1 MDSFQTFQGTL
12 TTYTG
17 AKLPTSRSIYTEM
30 QLDSLRNEG
39 WCGANRAIFDRQVE
53 WAGGTGGWFCGI
65 ENPNSQKKRRAF
77 I

>member
-1 MDSFQTFQGTL
+1 MTSYWSIIPTRMMDSFQTFQGTL

-53 WAGGTGGWFCGI
+53 WAGGTGGDFVV
-65 ENPNSQKKRRAF
+65 
-77 I
+77 